1 MKSIAAFIF
10 LIALT
15 NTAFSAPKNIH
26 LNVGISNFNSASYTK
41 KLPVSKNTMECNSDD
56 AKQFVASIFEREGN
70 TPSFIGG
77 YKILKKSENVS
88 YCSVSYKNA
97 GDISKQTF
105 WIIKEEDKIYF
116 YDYESMPVACD
127 CEEVH
132 EYIKEIAARRKITID
147 ELGGLEES
155 ETFNDTTLCTLAY
168 KASDMNDLAKLNYS
182 LSRDEDFNVVM
193 TTEDNEF
200 EN

>member
-10 LIALT
+10 LIALA

-26 LNVGISNFNSASYTK
+26 LSVGISNFNSASYTK

-56 AKQFVASIFEREGN
+56 AKQFVASIFERDGN

-77 YKILKKSENVS
+77 YKTLKKSEDVS
-88 YCSVSYKNA
+88 YCSVSYKNG

-105 WIIKEEDKIYF
+105 WIIKEEDKTYF

-127 CEEVH
+127 SEEVH
-132 EYIKEIAARRKITID
+132 QYIEEIAARRKITID

-155 ETFNDTTLCTLAY
+155 EIFNDTTLCTLAY

>member
-1 MKSIAAFIF
+1 MKSIATFMV
-10 LIALT
+10 LIALA
-15 NTAFSAPKNIH
+15 NTAFADPKNIN
-26 LNVGISNFNSASYTK
+26 LSVGISKFNSASYTK

-56 AKQFVASIFEREGN
+56 AKQFVASIFERDGN

-77 YKILKKSENVS
+77 YKTLKKSENVS
-88 YCSVSYKNA
+88 YCSVSYKNG

-105 WIIKEEDKIYF
+105 WIIKEEGKTYY
-116 YDYESMPVACD
+116 YDYDTMPVACD
-127 CEEVH
+127 SKEVH
-132 EYIKEIAARRKITID
+132 EYIKEIAVRRKITIE
-147 ELGGLEES
+147 ELGGLEQS
-155 ETFNDTTLCTLAY
+155 GIFNDTTSCTLAY

-193 TTEDNEF
+193 TTDDNEF